1 MRTIDFSQVL
11 FDALQYSGNDRHNIT
26 AETFAQF
33 RDFISARLRE
43 VWESNDWPD
52 VCVMAY
58 FTTSQDANG
67 VTYFTPASEAGEIIG
82 VYNRNPHATTK
93 ATNLNYSIFNDSG
106 TQKVALAGVVADG
119 WYLYRKQVPKFTG
132 DVYSPSTVYF
142 NDVQVYFDSGSGT
155 GAYTPVAGKPH
166 YGNFYTCVTSSTS
179 AGQNPNS
186 HASYWSKSEI
196 PYVFGAYLAWSAA
209 ANWFVSEGM
218 MQEAAVVEGKA
229 KELLE
234 LEYDK
239 VLRQQNQFGRIN
251 MSQTY

>member
-43 VWESNDWPD
+43 VWESSDWPD
-52 VCVMAY
+52 VCNLAQ
-58 FTTSQDANG
+58 FTTAQDANG
-67 VTYFTPASEAGEIIG
+67 VTYFTPASDSSEILG
-82 VYNRNPHATTK
+82 VYTRNPQASTK
-93 ATNLNYSIFNDSG
+93 ATQINYSLFRDYGSN
-106 TQKVALAGVVADG
+106 KVAISNVLADG
-119 WYLYRKQVPKFTG
+119 WYLYRKPVPQLKGDLYSSSQV
-132 DVYSPSTVYF
+132 YY
-142 NDVQVYFDSGSGT
+142 NNAQAYFDSGSAT
-155 GAYTPVAGKPH
+155 GSFTPVAGKPH
-166 YGNFYTCVTSSTS
+166 NGNFYTCVTSSTS
-179 AGQNPNS
+179 AGQSPS
-186 HASYWSKSEI
+186 THPAYWTKVEI

-229 KELLE
+229 KEQLE
-234 LEYDK
+234 LEFDK
-239 VLRQQNQFGRIN
+239 VLRQQNQTGRIN